1 MNTSPAERI
10 AEFRQLHESG
20 CFVMPNPWDVGSAR
34 ALAGMGFRALATTS
48 AGFAWA
54 SGYPDNTFGL
64 EETLAHVRLVAGA
77 VDLPLN
83 ADFQN
88 GFATEPEEM
97 AANVG
102 LAVQTG
108 VAGLS
113 IEDFSGNPAAPL
125 LDFGL
130 AVERIRAARAAID
143 DSGSGV
149 VLTARTEGFV
159 WDRPDI
165 DETTRRLSAY
175 ADAGADCLYAPWIT
189 SLDHVSAIV
198 AAVSP
203 KPVNLIIHTPFTTVA
218 EAAHLGVR
226 RISVGGMLAK
236 TAWRGFLDAAREIS
250 EFGTFSQFRDLPN
263 VNALLGPS

>member
-1 MNTSPAERI
+1 
-10 AEFRQLHESG
+10 
-20 CFVMPNPWDVGSAR
+20 
-34 ALAGMGFRALATTS
+34 
-48 AGFAWA
+48 
-54 SGYPDNTFGL
+54 
-64 EETLAHVRLVAGA
+64 
-77 VDLPLN
+77 
-83 ADFQN
+83 
-88 GFATEPEEM
+88 
-97 AANVG
+97 
-102 LAVQTG
+102 

-113 IEDFSGNPAAPL
+113 IEDFSGNPASPL
-125 LDFGL
+125 LDLGL

-165 DETTRRLSAY
+165 DEAIRRLSAY
-175 ADAGADCLYAPWIT
+175 AEAGADCLYAPWIT

-203 KPVNLIIHTPFTTVA
+203 KPVNLIIHTPFATVA

-236 TAWRGFLDAAREIS
+236 TAWRGFLDAATEIA
-250 EFGTFSQFRDLPN
+250 EHGTFSAFVDLPN
-263 VNALLGPS
+263 VNALLDHP

>member
-1 MNTSPAERI
+1 
-10 AEFRQLHESG
+10 
-20 CFVMPNPWDVGSAR
+20 
-34 ALAGMGFRALATTS
+34 MGFRALATTS
-48 AGFAWA
+48 AGFAWSA
-54 SGYPDNTFGL
+54 GYPDNTFGL
-64 EETLAHVRLVAGA
+64 DETLAHLRLIAGA

-97 AANVG
+97 AANIG

-125 LDFGL
+125 LDFDL

-143 DSGSGV
+143 DRGSGV

-165 DETTRRLSAY
+165 DETVRRLSAY

-218 EAAHLGVR
+218 EAAALGVR

-250 EFGTFSQFRDLPN
+250 ESGTFSQFADLPN

>member
-1 MNTSPAERI
+1 M
-10 AEFRQLHESG
+10 LHASG

-34 ALAGMGFRALATTS
+34 ALATMGFKALATTS
-48 AGFAWA
+48 AGFAWT
-54 SGYPDNTFGL
+54 SGRPDNVVGL
-64 EETLAHVRLVAGA
+64 DQTLAHLREIAA
-77 VDLPLN
+77 CVDLPVN

-88 GFATEPEEM
+88 GFATEPAEVAE
-97 AANVG
+97 NVG

-113 IEDFSGNPAAPL
+113 IEDFSGDPAYPL

-130 AVERIRAARAAID
+130 AVDRIRAARAAID
-143 DSGSGV
+143 ESGSDV
-149 VLTARTEGFV
+149 VLTARSEGFV

-175 ADAGADCLYAPWIT
+175 AEAGADCLYAPWIT
-189 SLDHVSAIV
+189 SLDHVAAIV
-198 AAVSP
+198 ASVSP

-218 EAAHLGVR
+218 EAAGMGVR

-236 TAWRGFLDAAREIS
+236 AAWRGFLDAAKEIA
-250 EFGTFSQFRDLPN
+250 ELGTFSQFVDLPN
-263 VNALLGPS
+263 LNSLLGRS